1 MRVQALTA
9 DRRPMSSLAE
19 EVRGL
24 TMEGREVV
32 LVFGDGVHPKR
43 IEKVLAA
50 TLAGYEVKVFVRH
63 AELGEYV
70 TNAAKGAGMGAAAGI
85 VVAVVGAV
93 AAGTPITWPLL
104 AGAAAIGAL
113 AGGVAYAGAT
123 PIAEVRIYKY
133 KGQTRMKFLPSL
145 VAGLESMSQ

>member
-9 DRRPMSSLAE
+9 DRRPTGSLAE

-32 LVFGDGVHPKR
+32 LVFGDGVGPKR

-63 AELGEYV
+63 AELGEYI
-70 TNAAKGAGMGAAAGI
+70 TNAAKGAGMGMAAGI
-85 VVAVVGAV
+85 VVAIVGA
-93 AAGTPITWPLL
+93 AAASTPITWPLL
-104 AGAAAIGAL
+104 VGAALLGGAAGA
-113 AGGVAYAGAT
+113 VAYAGAT

-145 VAGLESMSQ
+145 VGALESMSQ